1 MIWEAS
7 AARSFQQICFG
18 HANDKYCP
26 ILLISTASFPEICIE
41 HLNIFPV
48 IQAKESLNKLNDT
61 LRSAGQFLVQMS
73 HFPPLQGSESPSGW
87 PALVIFCSL
96 KHK

>member
-1 MIWEAS
+1 MIREAS
-7 AARSFQQICFG
+7 VTKSFQQVCFG
-18 HANDKYCP
+18 HTNDKYCP
-26 ILLISTASFPEICIE
+26 MLLISVASFPEICIE

-48 IQAKESLNKLNDT
+48 KQAKEYLNHLNDT
-61 LRSAGQFLVQMS
+61 LRSACWFLVQTS
-73 HFPPLQGSESPSGW
+73 HFPPFQGPESPSGS

>member
-1 MIWEAS
+1 MIQEAS
-7 AARSFQQICFG
+7 VARSFQQVCFG

-26 ILLISTASFPEICIE
+26 IILISAPSFPEICIE
-41 HLNIFPV
+41 HLNIFSE
-48 IQAKESLNKLNDT
+48 IQSKEYLNHLNDT
-61 LRSAGQFLVQMS
+61 LRSACQFLVQMCHLPS
-73 HFPPLQGSESPSGW
+73 FQGSESPSAS